1 MAANGFEWRYN
12 VSGGRP
18 LILTMAMKDTETL
31 TRGDMLNVESGEVDL
46 AATGD
51 AALAG
56 IFVGP
61 ENPNDAVDG
70 KPGTLSGTDSTTI
83 VKVLVNPDAVYADP
97 NDTSARL
104 AGATLDISGATGAQT
119 LAASSNTEFVVVE
132 RKRQASDEPRV
143 MICSSAHYLA
153 KAQSE

>member
-12 VSGGRP
+12 ISGGRP
-18 LILTMAMKDTETL
+18 LILTFLMKDSETF
-31 TRGDMLNVESGEVDL
+31 TRGDVMNIESGEVDL

-61 ENPNDAVDG
+61 ENPDDAVDG
-70 KPGTLSGTDSTTI
+70 KPGTVAGTDSTTI
-83 VKVLVNPDAVYADP
+83 VKVIVNPDAVYADA

-104 AGATLDISGATGAQT
+104 AGATLDISGSTGAQT
-119 LAASSNTEFVVVE
+119 MAASSNTEFVVVE
-132 RKRQASDEPRV
+132 RKRQASDETRA
-143 MICSSAHYLA
+143 MICTSAHYIA
-153 KAQSE
+153 KAQ

>member
-1 MAANGFEWRYN
+1 MAANGFDWRYN

-18 LILTMAMKDTETL
+18 LILTFVMKDTETL
-31 TRGDMLNVESGEVDL
+31 TRGDMLNIESGEVDL

-61 ENPNDAVDG
+61 ENPEDAVDG
-70 KPGTLSGTDSTTI
+70 KPGTLAGTDSTTV
-83 VKVLVNPDAVYADP
+83 VKVIVNPDAVYADA

-119 LAASSNTEFVVVE
+119 VAASSNTEFVVVE
-132 RKRQASDEPRV
+132 RKRQSSDETRL

-153 KAQSE
+153 KAQ

>member
-12 VSGGRP
+12 LSGGRP
-18 LILTMAMKDTETL
+18 LIQSLLMKDTETL
-31 TRGDMLNVESGEVDL
+31 TRGDMLNLESGEVDL
-46 AATGD
+46 CATGD
-51 AALAG
+51 TGILG

-70 KPGTLSGTDSTTI
+70 KPGTVSGTDSTTL

-104 AGATLDISGATGAQT
+104 AGATLDVSGATGAQT
-119 LAASSNTEFVVVE
+119 LAASSNTEFVVIE
-132 RKRQASDEPRV
+132 RKRQSSDETRV
-143 MICSSAHYLA
+143 MICSSAHSFA
-153 KAQSE
+153 KAQ

>member
-1 MAANGFEWRYN
+1 MAANGFDWRYN

-18 LILTMAMKDTETL
+18 LILTLAMKDTETL
-31 TRGDMLNVESGEVDL
+31 TRGDMLNIESGEVDL

-61 ENPNDAVDG
+61 ENPEDAVDG
-70 KPGTLSGTDSTTI
+70 KPGTLAGTDSTTV
-83 VKVLVNPDAVYADP
+83 VKVIVNPDAVYADA

-119 LAASSNTEFVVVE
+119 VAASSNTEFVVVE
-132 RKRQASDEPRV
+132 RKRQSSDETRL

-153 KAQSE
+153 KAQ

>member
-46 AATGD
+46 CATGD
-51 AALAG
+51 AAIAG
-56 IFVGP
+56 VFVGP

-70 KPGTLSGTDSTTI
+70 KPGTVSGTDSTTI
-83 VKVLVNPDAVYADP
+83 VKVSVNPDAVYADA

-119 LAASSNTEFVVVE
+119 VAASSNTEFVVVE
-132 RKRQASDEPRV
+132 RKRQSTDETRL

-153 KAQSE
+153 KAQ

>member
-1 MAANGFEWRYN
+1 MAANGFDWRYN

-18 LILTMAMKDTETL
+18 LILTFAMKDTETL
-31 TRGDMLNVESGEVDL
+31 TRGDLLNGESGEVDL

-61 ENPNDAVDG
+61 ENPNDATDG
-70 KPGTLSGTDSTTI
+70 SPGVVAGTDSTTI
-83 VKVLVNPDAVYADP
+83 VKVLVNPDAVYGDA

-104 AGATLDISGATGAQT
+104 AGATLDVSGATGAQT
-119 LAASSNTEFVVVE
+119 VAASSNTEFVVVE
-132 RKRQASDEPRV
+132 RKRQASDETRL

-153 KAQSE
+153 KAQ

>member
-18 LILTMAMKDTETL
+18 LILTFLMKDSETL

-46 AATGD
+46 AVTSD

-61 ENPNDAVDG
+61 ENPNDATDG
-70 KPGTLSGTDSTTI
+70 EPGKVSGTDSTTI
-83 VKVLVNPDAVYADP
+83 VKVIVNPDAVYADP

-132 RKRQASDEPRV
+132 RKRQSSDETRV

-153 KAQSE
+153 KAQ

>member
-46 AATGD
+46 CATGD
-51 AALAG
+51 AAIAG
-56 IFVGP
+56 VFVGP

-70 KPGTLSGTDSTTI
+70 KPGTVSGTDSTTI
-83 VKVLVNPDAVYADP
+83 VKVIVTPDAVYADA

-119 LAASSNTEFVVVE
+119 VAASSNTEFVVVE
-132 RKRQASDEPRV
+132 RKRQSTDETRL

-153 KAQSE
+153 KAQ

>member
-18 LILTMAMKDTETL
+18 LILTLAMKDTETL

-46 AATGD
+46 AVTSD

-61 ENPNDAVDG
+61 ENPNDATDG
-70 KPGTLSGTDSTTI
+70 EPGKVSGTDSTTI
-83 VKVLVNPDAVYADP
+83 VKVIVNPDAVYADP

-132 RKRQASDEPRV
+132 RKRQSSDETRV

-153 KAQSE
+153 KAQ

>member
-18 LILTMAMKDTETL
+18 LILTFLMKDSETL
-31 TRGDMLNVESGEVDL
+31 TRGDMLNIESGEVDL
-46 AATGD
+46 AVTSD
-51 AALAG
+51 AAIAG

-83 VKVLVNPDAVYADP
+83 VKAIVNPDAVYADA
-97 NDTSARL
+97 NDTNARL
-104 AGATLDISGATGAQT
+104 AGATLDISGTTGAQT

-132 RKRQASDEPRV
+132 RKRQSSDETRV

-153 KAQSE
+153 KAQ

>member
-1 MAANGFEWRYN
+1 MAANGFEYRYN
-12 VSGGRP
+12 LSGGRP
-18 LILTMAMKDTETL
+18 LILTFLMKDTETL
-31 TRGDMLNVESGEVDL
+31 TRGDMLNIESGEVDL
-46 AATGD
+46 AVTSD

-61 ENPNDAVDG
+61 EDPDDAVER
-70 KPGTLSGTDSTTI
+70 KPGTVSGTDSTTL
-83 VKVLVNPDAVYADP
+83 VKVIVNPDAVYADA

-132 RKRQASDEPRV
+132 RKRQASDETRV

-153 KAQSE
+153 KAQ

>member
-46 AATGD
+46 CATGD
-51 AALAG
+51 AAIAG
-56 IFVGP
+56 VFVGP

-70 KPGTLSGTDSTTI
+70 KPGTVSGTASTTI
-83 VKVLVNPDAVYADP
+83 VKVIVNPDAVYADA

-104 AGATLDISGATGAQT
+104 SGATLDISGATGAQT
-119 LAASSNTEFVVVE
+119 VAASSNTEFVVVE
-132 RKRQASDEPRV
+132 RKRQSTDETRL

-153 KAQSE
+153 KAQ

>member
-1 MAANGFEWRYN
+1 MAANGFDWRYN

-18 LILTMAMKDTETL
+18 LILTLAMKDTETL
-31 TRGDMLNVESGEVDL
+31 TRGDMLNIESGEVDL

-61 ENPNDAVDG
+61 ENPEDAVDG
-70 KPGTLSGTDSTTI
+70 KPGTLAGTDSTTI
-83 VKVLVNPDAVYADP
+83 VKVIVNPDAVYADA

-104 AGATLDISGATGAQT
+104 AGSTLDISGATGAQT
-119 LAASSNTEFVVVE
+119 VAASSNTEFVVVE
-132 RKRQASDEPRV
+132 RKRQASDETRL

-153 KAQSE
+153 KAQ

>member
-1 MAANGFEWRYN
+1 MAANGLDWRYN
-12 VSGGRP
+12 LSGGRP
-18 LILTMAMKDTETL
+18 LILTFAMKDSETL
-31 TRGDMLNVESGEVDL
+31 TRGDLLNVESGEVDL

-61 ENPNDAVDG
+61 ENPSDATDG
-70 KPGTLSGTDSTTI
+70 SPGIVAGTDSTTI
-83 VKVLVNPDAVYADP
+83 VKVLVNPDAVYADA

-104 AGATLDISGATGAQT
+104 AGATLDVSGATGAQT
-119 LAASSNTEFVVVE
+119 VASSSNTEFVVVE
-132 RKRQASDEPRV
+132 RKRQASDETRL

-153 KAQSE
+153 KAQ

>member
-1 MAANGFEWRYN
+1 
-12 VSGGRP
+12 
-18 LILTMAMKDTETL
+18 MKDSETL
-31 TRGDMLNVESGEVDL
+31 TRGDMLNIESGEVDL
-46 AATGD
+46 AVTSD

-83 VKVLVNPDAVYADP
+83 VKVIVNPDAVYADA
-97 NDTSARL
+97 NDTNARL

-132 RKRQASDEPRV
+132 RKRQSSDETRV

-153 KAQSE
+153 KAQ